1 MDMSMT
7 RRGFIRG
14 AATGAVCAA
23 SLGVIGSASADEAQV
38 IEWDGEYDVV
48 VLGMGFAGCVAAI
61 TAADEGA
68 SVLLVDKA
76 PEGSQGGNSR
86 ISGQYIQA
94 TDDADAMYT
103 YLSALVG
110 DFPNWDPDVLRAHVD
125 GTREQFDWLVNTM
138 GADPNILLQDEPW
151 ETTYSKAYE
160 TDAFDGGRLGYVQN
174 WAEFPEY
181 EGAEHCLSFLVSG
194 QGFDASF
201 YQLCTENVEKR
212 ENIERWFEAP
222 GKHVVKDTD
231 GAVIGVQ
238 IERDGETKNIR
249 ALGGVVLACGGFE
262 VNQVMMADFMQQN
275 ESYGFGCVYNEGD
288 GVLMGEE
295 AGARLWHMSNGAA
308 FMWGYKPEGSQICQW
323 PPVST
328 TKGIFVGPSGS
339 RYVNEQAESRHGRIS
354 IGGTY
359 LIRQTPKPTF
369 NVMDSALAAE
379 NKLHSSFSDGN
390 ADEIEAGIVLAGDT
404 LAELAEKMGVDAETL
419 EKTVARYNEDY
430 EAGRDA
436 DYGRPFDTMA
446 GPISTPP
453 FYALELVAC
462 LLNTQGGPK
471 RNQYAQVVDTSDEP
485 IPGLFSAG
493 ELGALWPDNYNG
505 GGNIGECCTF
515 GRLAGGNAAKRAKG
529 EF

>member
-1 MDMSMT
+1 M
-7 RRGFIRG
+7 
-14 AATGAVCAA
+14 
-23 SLGVIGSASADEAQV
+23 
-38 IEWDGEYDVV
+38 
-48 VLGMGFAGCVAAI
+48 
-61 TAADEGA
+61 
-68 SVLLVDKA
+68 
-76 PEGSQGGNSR
+76 
-86 ISGQYIQA
+86 
-94 TDDADAMYT
+94 
-103 YLSALVG
+103 
-110 DFPNWDPDVLRAHVD
+110 
-125 GTREQFDWLVNTM
+125 
-138 GADPNILLQDEPW
+138 
-151 ETTYSKAYE
+151 
-160 TDAFDGGRLGYVQN
+160 
-174 WAEFPEY
+174 
-181 EGAEHCLSFLVSG
+181 
-194 QGFDASF
+194 
-201 YQLCTENVEKR
+201 
-212 ENIERWFEAP
+212 
-222 GKHVVKDTD
+222 
-231 GAVIGVQ
+231 
-238 IERDGETKNIR
+238 
-249 ALGGVVLACGGFE
+249 
-262 VNQVMMADFMQQN
+262 
-275 ESYGFGCVYNEGD
+275 
-288 GVLMGEE
+288 
-295 AGARLWHMSNGAA
+295 WHMSNGAA